1 MYFEE
6 NFWMEE
12 QCCEAKKEKWYE
24 DGKDCKDEKEDCWK
38 NKNEREQR
46 HTHEFLGSVKIAEK
60 KEDPHNHRFAGV
72 TGEAIPCGKSHIHKL
87 ETRTDFYEDHFHKI
101 CEETGLAIELCDGRH
116 VHFVKG
122 KTSENDCHRHEF
134 IFATL
139 IENPI
144 GD

>member
-1 MYFEE
+1 MMYNKYSNE
-6 NFWMEE
+6 NDCNCNCHKE
-12 QCCEAKKEKWYE
+12 QT
-24 DGKDCKDEKEDCWK
+24 
-38 NKNEREQR
+38 
-46 HTHEFLGSVKIAEK
+46 HTHEFIGSTKIAEK

-72 TGEAIPCGKSHIHKL
+72 TGEAIGNPACHTHKL
-87 ETRTDFYEDHFHKI
+87 KTNTDFYEEHFHMI
-101 CEETGLAIELCDGRH
+101 CDETGPPIPTCDGRH

-122 KTSENDCHRHEF
+122 KTTEQDNHRHEF